1 MKRCLNNPF
10 YNCSGKPRE
19 LPRLHYDVV
28 RQPDGTTKRIW
39 HRNVICS
46 LEPYYCQVSQ
56 PCQLSLT
63 IK

>member
-10 YNCSGKPRE
+10 YDCHGKPKE
-19 LPRLHYDVV
+19 LLSLHYEVV

-46 LEPYYCQVSQ
+46 LEPHY
-56 PCQLSLT
+56 CQLSM
-63 IK
+63 

>member
-1 MKRCLNNPF
+1 MNRCLNNPYF
-10 YNCSGKPRE
+10 NCSGKPKE

-28 RQPDGTTKRIW
+28 IQPDGTAKRIW

-46 LEPYYCQVSQ
+46 LEPHYCPNSV

-63 IK
+63 TE

>member
-10 YNCSGKPRE
+10 YDCQGKPKE

-46 LEPYYCQVSQ
+46 LEPYFCQLSK
-56 PCQLSLT
+56 PCQPSLT